1 MPYKALTDIDPFANY
16 QKNLKAALGLAKAKI
31 LTVSL
36 WEKYP
41 FKEQTTAL
49 LVVGDLENP
58 LLKTVQEKA
67 TKKGAGR
74 CLCTA
79 DGQMLVKGSSSLT
92 KQLIENALKAAKIS
106 LAVRTLE
113 GNEELDSVA
122 KGLVKDRGKTP
133 AADAANL
140 VQAKAKKEIEAE
152 YQSLIQQFDLA
163 LKKLVGIDDEAK
175 VKDWKA
181 KIDREVKEGD
191 YVQVKALLPS
201 MRKDFD
207 GVKARILE
215 REKQQKEYEAKRG
228 PVQIESDK
236 AYATASPDD
245 RKKLTV
251 AWAQAKQ
258 AADKHAFAAA
268 AEKLKEIEKSIP
280 EVLARTL
287 AAGRER
293 LAELKRE
300 AGQLLDSP
308 IKAETEALAKAEAAV
323 EAQLKGG
330 HFAAAQEALDQFEKE
345 TERLANARR
354 DKKLAEDVAAKA
366 SSFYY
371 NNQYDIDDKMK
382 PKVLGALKNLDVF
395 TKGGDWKGVMR
406 VAAQVRKDIQNHLAV
421 VFQKNQQKAA
431 ALKQQNDAFE
441 SALNQAEAEDSA
453 AVAFGDGRFTS
464 GMLRDI
470 WRAVKGTRT
479 ASPANGSIAGTHPLG
494 EVEAAIGTWRSVGSS
509 GALTNFHVPG
519 GGRPQAK
526 WEKDFTRPEVQAN
539 FCCFWRNRK
548 VNIHVDVEP
557 ISYFD
562 RYHDEVDWTLVPAAL
577 RASLRR

>member
-1 MPYKALTDIDPFANY
+1 MPYKALSDIDPFANY
-16 QKNLKAALGLAKAKI
+16 QKTLKTALGLAKAKI

-36 WEKYP
+36 YEKFP
-41 FKEQTTAL
+41 FKEQTAPL
-49 LVVGDLENP
+49 LVVGDLESP

-79 DGQMLVKGSSSLT
+79 DGQILVKGSSTLT

-106 LAVRTLE
+106 LVVRTLE

-122 KGLVKDRGKTP
+122 KGLAKDRGKTP
-133 AADAANL
+133 AAEAANL
-140 VQAKAKKEIEAE
+140 MQAKAKGEIEAV

-163 LKKLVGIDDEAK
+163 LKKLVGIDDEAR
-175 VKDWKA
+175 VKGWKA
-181 KIDREVKEGD
+181 KIDQEFKDGD
-191 YVQVKALLPS
+191 YVQVKALIPS

-207 GVKARILE
+207 EVKARILE
-215 REKQQKEYEAKRG
+215 REKQQKEYEAKRE

-245 RKKLTV
+245 QKKLTV

-258 AADKHAFAAA
+258 AADKHSFAAA
-268 AEKLKEIEKSIP
+268 TEKLKEIEKSIP

-287 AAGRER
+287 GAGRER

-300 AGQLLDSP
+300 AEQLLDSP
-308 IKAETEALAKAEAAV
+308 TKAETEALAKAEAAV
-323 EAQLKGG
+323 EAQLKSR
-330 HFAAAQEALDQFEKE
+330 HFAAAQEALNQFEKE
-345 TERLANARR
+345 TEGLANARR

-371 NNQYDIDDKMK
+371 NNEYDIDDKMK
-382 PKVLGALKNLDVF
+382 PKVLGILKTLGERM
-395 TKGGDWKGVMR
+395 KGGDWIGAMK
-406 VAAQVRKDIQNHLAV
+406 VAAQLRKDIQKHLEV
-421 VFQKNQQKAA
+421 VFEKNQQKAA
-431 ALKQQNDAFE
+431 ALKKQNDAFE
-441 SALNQAEAEDSA
+441 AALNQAEAEDSA
-453 AVAFGDGRFTS
+453 AIAFGDGRFTS

-479 ASPANGSIAGTHPLG
+479 ASPANGSIGGTHSLAD
-494 EVEAAIGTWRSVGSS
+494 VEAAIATWRSVGSS
-509 GALTNFHVPG
+509 GALTNFHVP

-548 VNIHVDVEP
+548 VNIHVDVEL

-562 RYHDEVDWTLVPAAL
+562 KYHAEVDWTLVPPSL